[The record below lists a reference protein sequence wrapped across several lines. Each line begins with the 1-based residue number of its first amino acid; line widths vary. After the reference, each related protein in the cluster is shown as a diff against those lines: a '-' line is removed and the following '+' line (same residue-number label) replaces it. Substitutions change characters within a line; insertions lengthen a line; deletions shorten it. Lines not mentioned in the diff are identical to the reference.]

1 VKKLILWIEP
11 VTTAAALVLAGAA
24 GLPYLDPA
32 SQHLAWPD

>member
-1 VKKLILWIEP
+1 VKKLILSIEP

-32 SQHLAWPD
+32 SQRLTCPD